1 MKHVFPWQNGI
12 LESEWKIIA
21 NMFLI
26 LCITKVLIQNT
37 CFRCTVL
44 HQKKCNSWEITWFF
58 KSTFLIK
65 TPFFLNFRAL
75 CVRVF
80 KKTIFDKK
88 AKRKTKYF
96 EFFLTDNFLSEHCR
110 ECTCSIGDYINS
122 AITEKKYCI
131 LNAWIIH
138 SSEGFLELYK
148 YFYY

>member
-1 MKHVFPWQNGI
+1 
-12 LESEWKIIA
+12 
-21 NMFLI
+21 MFLI
-26 LCITKVLIQNT
+26 LFNTKVLLENT

-44 HQKKCNSWEITWFF
+44 YQKKCNSWEITWFF

-65 TPFFLNFRAL
+65 TERPLSYHGEATHHFFLNFRAL

-131 LNAWIIH
+131 LNA
-138 SSEGFLELYK
+138 
-148 YFYY
+148 

>member
-1 MKHVFPWQNGI
+1 
-12 LESEWKIIA
+12 
-21 NMFLI
+21 MFLI

-44 HQKKCNSWEITWFF
+44 HQKKCNSWEITWFNIF
-58 KSTFLIK
+58 NQNGATLKVTMVKLHTI
-65 TPFFLNFRAL
+65 FLNFRAL

-131 LNAWIIH
+131 LNA
-138 SSEGFLELYK
+138 
-148 YFYY
+148 